1 MSDQYKALKEMRRLT
16 SPFPESTVVKD
27 WKAQGKR
34 VIGYV
39 GPAVPE
45 EVIHA
50 AKMLPLRVSGDN
62 EPVPT
67 DTVDAYL
74 LPQVS
79 TFARSVLQTALDG
92 KWDFL
97 DGAVTSIVNEGTRRM
112 YDNWLA
118 YKRRPY
124 MDSIYLPLKQTEHAV
139 EMYLA
144 DLEDWRNR
152 MSEFRGARILDRDLL
167 RSIEVYN
174 SGRELMQQFYE
185 LRKAERPPVTGAE
198 ALEVIKA
205 ATRLPRE
212 QFNELLGQLLKEIK
226 AAGRES
232 KKAKRLMVI
241 GSQLENSTWIEAI
254 EALDAVVVTDELE
267 AGTRYFW
274 GKVDTKLP
282 PMEALARYYISGR
295 PPSTRIW
302 PAGKRFEHIFNMA
315 KQYKVDGVI
324 SEILRNDA
332 EYGHDKLFL
341 DEEMKDRG
349 IPILELDVDYGEHA
363 SAQMKTRVEAFV
375 EMLHTGAKA
384 PAKAAS
390 KPQLAK
396 QR

>member
-1 MSDQYKALKEMRRLT
+1 MSSQFQALKEMKRLT

-27 WKAQGKR
+27 WKARGKR

-39 GPAVPE
+39 GPGVPE
-45 EVIHA
+45 EMIHA

-67 DTVDAYL
+67 DKVDAYL
-74 LPQVS
+74 MPNVT
-79 TFARSVLQTALDG
+79 TFARSVFQTVLDG

-97 DGAVTSIVNEGTRRM
+97 DGVVSSITNEASRRM
-112 YDNWLA
+112 DDNWLA

-124 MDSIYLPLKQTEHAV
+124 MDALYLPLKQTEHAV
-139 EMYLA
+139 DMYLA

-152 MSEFRGARILDRDLL
+152 ISEFRGARIVDRDLR

-174 SGRELMQQFYE
+174 RGRELMQQLYE
-185 LRKAERPPVTGAE
+185 LRKRERPPVTGAE
-198 ALEVIKA
+198 TLEVVKA

-212 QFNELLGQLLKEIK
+212 QFNELLEKLLDEIK
-226 AAGRES
+226 RAGREI
-232 KKAKRLMVI
+232 KKSRRLMIV

-274 GKVDTKLP
+274 GTVDTKLP

-295 PPSTRIW
+295 PPGARIW

-315 KQYKVDGVI
+315 GQYKVDGVI

-341 DEEMKDRG
+341 DKEMKERG
-349 IPILELDVDYGEHA
+349 IPILDLDVEYGE
-363 SAQMKTRVEAFV
+363 SGSGQMKTRVEAFI
-375 EMLHTGAKA
+375 EMLQNR
-384 PAKAAS
+384 AKAAS
-390 KPQLAK
+390 KGQLSK
-396 QR
+396 QH

>member
-1 MSDQYKALKEMRRLT
+1 MSGQFQALKEIRRLT
-16 SPFPESTVVKD
+16 SPFPESTVIKD
-27 WKAQGKR
+27 WKARGKR

-39 GPAVPE
+39 GPGVPE
-45 EVIHA
+45 EMIHA
-50 AKMLPLRVSGDN
+50 ARMLPVRVSGDN

-67 DTVDAYL
+67 GTVDGYL
-74 LPQVS
+74 MPGVS
-79 TFARSVLQTALDG
+79 TFARSVFQTVLNG

-97 DGAVTSIVNEGTRRM
+97 DGSITSVTNEGSRRM

-118 YKRRPY
+118 YKQRPY
-124 MDSIYLPLKQTEHAV
+124 MDVLYLPLKQTEHAV

-152 MSEFRGARILDRDLL
+152 ISEFRGARIVDRDLR

-174 SGRELMQQFYE
+174 RGRELIQRLYE
-185 LRKAERPPVTGAE
+185 LRKGERPPVTGAE
-198 ALEVIKA
+198 TLEVIKA

-212 QFNELLGQLLKEIK
+212 QFNDLLEQLLDEIK
-226 AAGRES
+226 RTGREI
-232 KKAKRLMVI
+232 KKGKRLMVV

-274 GKVDTKLP
+274 GKVDTSLP

-295 PPSTRIW
+295 PPGARIW

-315 KQYKVDGVI
+315 GQYKVDGVI
-324 SEILRNDA
+324 SEILRYDA

-341 DEEMKDRG
+341 DKEMKERG
-349 IPILELDVDYGEHA
+349 IPILELDVEYGE
-363 SAQMKTRVEAFV
+363 SGSGQTKLRVEAFL
-375 EMLHTGAKA
+375 ETL
-384 PAKAAS
+384 
-390 KPQLAK
+390 QN
-396 QR
+396 R

>member
-1 MSDQYKALKEMRRLT
+1 MSSQFQALKEMRRLT
-16 SPFPESTVVKD
+16 SPFPESTAVKD

-45 EVIHA
+45 EMIHA

-67 DTVDAYL
+67 NTVDAYL
-74 LPQVS
+74 FPSVS
-79 TFARSVLQTALDG
+79 TFARSVLQMALDG

-97 DGAVTSIVNEGTRRM
+97 DGVLVSVTNEGTRRL
-112 YDNWLA
+112 YDNWLP
-118 YKRRPY
+118 YKQRPY
-124 MDSIYLPLKQTEHAV
+124 MDTLFLPLKQDEDAV

-152 MSEFRGARILDRDLL
+152 ISEFRGARILDRDLR

-174 SGRELMQQFYE
+174 RGRELMQKLYE
-185 LRKAERPPVTGAE
+185 LRKGDRPPVTGAE
-198 ALEVIKA
+198 ALEVVKA

-212 QFNELLGQLLKEIK
+212 QFNQLLEKLLDEIK
-226 AAGRES
+226 RAGREI
-232 KKAKRLMVI
+232 KKSKRLMIV

-254 EALDAVVVTDELE
+254 EKLDAVVVTDELE

-274 GKVDTKLP
+274 GTVDAKLP

-295 PPSTRIW
+295 PPGTRIW
-302 PAGKRFEHIFNMA
+302 PAGKRFEHIFNMIE
-315 KQYKVDGVI
+315 QYKVDGVI

-341 DEEMKDRG
+341 DKEMKERG
-349 IPILELDVDYGEHA
+349 IPILDLDVEYGE
-363 SAQMKTRVEAFV
+363 SGSGQMRTRVEAFL
-375 EMLHTGAKA
+375 EMVQH
-384 PAKAAS
+384 
-390 KPQLAK
+390 
-396 QR
+396 